1 MIDIDRLRQL
11 AQATN
16 EHSDDRVKILA
27 EFYAAT
33 ESDTIIE
40 LLDRIEAA
48 EKRTAKLEERCAVLT
63 DSLRLAVRQNNHDM
77 LMTAEEL
84 RSCEVT
90 LEKSK

>member
-1 MIDIDRLRQL
+1 MTIDINELRP
-11 AQATN
+11 AV
-16 EHSDDRVKILA
+16 E
-27 EFYAAT
+27 AAGLNAISMQ
-33 ESDTIIE
+33 EVLE
-40 LLDRIEAA
+40 LLDRLEAA

>member
-1 MIDIDRLRQL
+1 MISTKELRDKVVTLGSNYLTDEEWIEVIGRL
-11 AQATN
+11 
-16 EHSDDRVKILA
+16 
-27 EFYAAT
+27 
-33 ESDTIIE
+33 
-40 LLDRIEAA
+40 EAA

-84 RSCEVT
+84 RACEVT

>member
-1 MIDIDRLRQL
+1 MID
-11 AQATN
+11 TN
-16 EHSDDRVKILA
+16 ELRMLMQDFKLA
-27 EFYAAT
+27 GSPMFVQTAQMGV
-33 ESDTIIE
+33 
-40 LLDRIEAA
+40 LLDRLEAA

-90 LEKSK
+90 LEETK